1 MIKARNKLARTVRET
16 ETTKI
21 ELAKGRAEMMKS
33 AVACSLQHQERVT
46 IDQVVSEVEVS
57 GRGKLCARVHDG
69 VMFTNVWVE
78 PTKLVLWINK
88 TIREKVNKGTI
99 IGSAS
104 AVSMPAV
111 PVFEITIVDEER
123 FKQEDKV
130 PYAQAMQSDKKEAW
144 RKYGSCGRRVEANEP
159 TDRCAQC
166 VKDWEAAEKIV
177 KSAECFIEIEKATMR
192 CTASSIKC
200 PCGQFGIHMGCQY
213 KISFYPEHKVTTDL
227 WSKKFK
233 ERVSNRV
240 RIREEEEAKTAPI
253 TKYESGRWVTV
264 NTSERLGESTGEWHL

>member
-166 VKDWEAAEKIV
+166 VKDLEAAEKIV

-200 PCGQFGIHMGCQY
+200 PCG
-213 KISFYPEHKVTTDL
+213 
-227 WSKKFK
+227 
-233 ERVSNRV
+233 
-240 RIREEEEAKTAPI
+240 
-253 TKYESGRWVTV
+253 
-264 NTSERLGESTGEWHL
+264 